1 MSLLG
6 RHSLTTGEGG
16 TQVSSVPR
24 SSSSLTPKSLG
35 KEAAWFTG
43 HIGFA
48 AMSPRNVACKSLQSE
63 KMSSMKSIYR
73 GREHRQTNSSLRRT
87 FMDGINILSSGHQQ
101 QLTFPRLRTSC
112 SGASRGEQAPRR
124 LGSPREPRAA
134 PSAAMSLLEE
144 SRPFAQQLSN
154 VYFTILSLFCF
165 KLFVKISLAILSHFY
180 IVKGN
185 RKEAARIAAEFYG
198 VTQAQ
203 GSWADRSPL
212 HEAASQGR
220 LLALRT
226 LLSQGYNVN
235 AVTID
240 HITPLHEAC
249 LGDHVA
255 CARTLLEAGANV
267 NAITID
273 GVTPLFNAC
282 SQGSA
287 SCTELLLE
295 YGAKPQLESCLPS
308 PTHEAASKGHHE
320 CLEILISWGI
330 DVDQDI
336 PHLGTP
342 LYVACLSQQFHCV
355 RKLLYAGADVQKGKY
370 WDTPLHAAAQ
380 QSSTEV
386 VNLLLEFGA
395 DINAKNTELLR
406 PVDVA
411 TSSSLVER
419 LLLQHEATPSTLCQL
434 CRLCIRNYI
443 GRPRLHLIPQ
453 LQLPTLLQNFLQY
466 R

>member
-1 MSLLG
+1 MSV
-6 RHSLTTGEGG
+6 E
-16 TQVSSVPR
+16 
-24 SSSSLTPKSLG
+24 
-35 KEAAWFTG
+35 
-43 HIGFA
+43 
-48 AMSPRNVACKSLQSE
+48 
-63 KMSSMKSIYR
+63 
-73 GREHRQTNSSLRRT
+73 
-87 FMDGINILSSGHQQ
+87 
-101 QLTFPRLRTSC
+101 
-112 SGASRGEQAPRR
+112 
-124 LGSPREPRAA
+124 
-134 PSAAMSLLEE
+134 EE

-198 VTQAQ
+198 VTQGQ

-220 LLALRT
+220 LLALKT

-235 AVTID
+235 TVTID
-240 HITPLHEAC
+240 HVTPLHEAC

-267 NAITID
+267 NATTID

-282 SQGSA
+282 SRGSA
-287 SCTELLLE
+287 SCVELLLE
-295 YGAKPQLESCLPS
+295 YGAKAQLESCLPS
-308 PTHEAASKGHHE
+308 PMHEAASRGHCE
-320 CLEILISWGI
+320 CLEALISWGI

-342 LYVACLSQQFHCV
+342 LYVACIAQQYHCIQ
-355 RKLLYAGADVQKGKY
+355 KLLYAGADVQKGKY

-380 QSSTEV
+380 QSSIEIV
-386 VNLLLEFGA
+386 GALLEFGA
-395 DINAKNTELLR
+395 DINAKNTELQR

-411 TSSSLVER
+411 TPKSLVER
-419 LLLQHEATPSTLCQL
+419 MLLQQEATPSSLCQL
-434 CRLCIRNYI
+434 CRLCIRNCI
-443 GRPRLHLIPQ
+443 GRARLHLVPQ
-453 LQLPTLLQNFLQY
+453 LQLPTILKDFLQY

>member
-1 MSLLG
+1 MS
-6 RHSLTTGEGG
+6 
-16 TQVSSVPR
+16 V
-24 SSSSLTPKSLG
+24 
-35 KEAAWFTG
+35 
-43 HIGFA
+43 
-48 AMSPRNVACKSLQSE
+48 
-63 KMSSMKSIYR
+63 
-73 GREHRQTNSSLRRT
+73 
-87 FMDGINILSSGHQQ
+87 
-101 QLTFPRLRTSC
+101 
-112 SGASRGEQAPRR
+112 
-124 LGSPREPRAA
+124 
-134 PSAAMSLLEE
+134 LEE

-198 VTQAQ
+198 VSQGQ

-240 HITPLHEAC
+240 HVTPLHEAC

-255 CARTLLEAGANV
+255 CARTLLEAGANA

-287 SCTELLLE
+287 SCAELLLE
-295 YGAKPQLESCLPS
+295 YGAKAQLESCFPS

-320 CLEILISWGI
+320 CLDILIAWGI

-342 LYVACLSQQFHCV
+342 LYVAC
-355 RKLLYAGADVQKGKY
+355 ADVHKGKY

-380 QSSTEV
+380 QPSTEI
-386 VNLLLEFGA
+386 VNLLLEFGS

-406 PVDVA
+406 PVDLA
-411 TSSSLVER
+411 TSNSAVER
-419 LLLQHEATPSTLCQL
+419 TLLQHEATPSSLCQL

-443 GRPRLHLIPQ
+443 GRQRFHLIPQ

>member
-1 MSLLG
+1 MS
-6 RHSLTTGEGG
+6 
-16 TQVSSVPR
+16 VV
-24 SSSSLTPKSLG
+24 
-35 KEAAWFTG
+35 
-43 HIGFA
+43 
-48 AMSPRNVACKSLQSE
+48 
-63 KMSSMKSIYR
+63 
-73 GREHRQTNSSLRRT
+73 
-87 FMDGINILSSGHQQ
+87 
-101 QLTFPRLRTSC
+101 
-112 SGASRGEQAPRR
+112 
-124 LGSPREPRAA
+124 
-134 PSAAMSLLEE
+134 EE

-198 VTQAQ
+198 VTQGQ

-240 HITPLHEAC
+240 HVTPLHEAC

-295 YGAKPQLESCLPS
+295 YGAKAQLESCLPS

-320 CLEILISWGI
+320 CLDILISWGI

-342 LYVACLSQQFHCV
+342 LYAACMSQQFHCIW
-355 RKLLYAGADVQKGKY
+355 KLLYAGADVQKGKY

-380 QSSTEV
+380 QCSTET

-395 DINAKNTELLR
+395 DVNAKNTEFLR
-406 PVDVA
+406 PIDLA
-411 TSSSLVER
+411 TSNSAVER
-419 LLLQHEATPSTLCQL
+419 ILLQHEATPSSLCQL

-443 GRPRLHLIPQ
+443 GRSRFHLIPQ

>member
-1 MSLLG
+1 MS
-6 RHSLTTGEGG
+6 
-16 TQVSSVPR
+16 V
-24 SSSSLTPKSLG
+24 
-35 KEAAWFTG
+35 
-43 HIGFA
+43 
-48 AMSPRNVACKSLQSE
+48 
-63 KMSSMKSIYR
+63 
-73 GREHRQTNSSLRRT
+73 
-87 FMDGINILSSGHQQ
+87 
-101 QLTFPRLRTSC
+101 
-112 SGASRGEQAPRR
+112 
-124 LGSPREPRAA
+124 
-134 PSAAMSLLEE
+134 LEE

-198 VTQAQ
+198 ITQGQ

-212 HEAASQGR
+212 HEVASQGR

-240 HITPLHEAC
+240 HVTPLHEAC
-249 LGDHVA
+249 LGGHVA
-255 CARTLLEAGANV
+255 CAKTLLEAGANV

-295 YGAKPQLESCLPS
+295 YGAKAQLESCLPS
-308 PTHEAASKGHHE
+308 PTHEAASK
-320 CLEILISWGI
+320 
-330 DVDQDI
+330 
-336 PHLGTP
+336 
-342 LYVACLSQQFHCV
+342 
-355 RKLLYAGADVQKGKY
+355 GADVQKGKY

-380 QSSTEV
+380 QSSTEI

-395 DINAKNTELLR
+395 DINAKNAELLR
-406 PVDVA
+406 PIDVA
-411 TSSSLVER
+411 TSNHAVER
-419 LLLQHEATPSTLCQL
+419 VLLQHEATPSSLCQL
-434 CRLCIRNYI
+434 CRLCIRNCI
-443 GRPRLHLIPQ
+443 GRPRLHLIYQ

>member
-1 MSLLG
+1 
-6 RHSLTTGEGG
+6 
-16 TQVSSVPR
+16 
-24 SSSSLTPKSLG
+24 
-35 KEAAWFTG
+35 
-43 HIGFA
+43 
-48 AMSPRNVACKSLQSE
+48 
-63 KMSSMKSIYR
+63 
-73 GREHRQTNSSLRRT
+73 
-87 FMDGINILSSGHQQ
+87 
-101 QLTFPRLRTSC
+101 
-112 SGASRGEQAPRR
+112 
-124 LGSPREPRAA
+124 
-134 PSAAMSLLEE
+134 MSLLEE

-198 VTQAQ
+198 VTQGQ
-203 GSWADRSPL
+203 DRNVPGQTG
-212 HEAASQGR
+212 HHYMKQQVKVVF
-220 LLALRT
+220 LLCEHCYPR
-226 LLSQGYNVN
+226 GYNVN

-287 SCTELLLE
+287 SC
-295 YGAKPQLESCLPS
+295 
-308 PTHEAASKGHHE
+308 HHE

-342 LYVACLSQQFHCV
+342 LYVACMSQQFHCI

-419 LLLQHEATPSTLCQL
+419 LLLQHE
-434 CRLCIRNYI
+434 
-443 GRPRLHLIPQ
+443 G
-453 LQLPTLLQNFLQY
+453 LLQAAFANFADSVSETT
-466 R
+466 

>member
-1 MSLLG
+1 MSTDVAVAGNCIKQIL
-6 RHSLTTGEGG
+6 
-16 TQVSSVPR
+16 
-24 SSSSLTPKSLG
+24 PK
-35 KEAAWFTG
+35 
-43 HIGFA
+43 
-48 AMSPRNVACKSLQSE
+48 
-63 KMSSMKSIYR
+63 
-73 GREHRQTNSSLRRT
+73 
-87 FMDGINILSSGHQQ
+87 
-101 QLTFPRLRTSC
+101 
-112 SGASRGEQAPRR
+112 RR
-124 LGSPREPRAA
+124 L
-134 PSAAMSLLEE
+134 E
-144 SRPFAQQLSN
+144 SIKECASKRKASW
-154 VYFTILSLFCF
+154 
-165 KLFVKISLAILSHFY
+165 AILTS
-180 IVKGN
+180 
-185 RKEAARIAAEFYG
+185 
-198 VTQAQ
+198 Q

-282 SQGSA
+282 SQGSS

-295 YGAKPQLESCLPS
+295 YGAKAQLESCLPS

-320 CLEILISWGI
+320 CLEILISWGV

-342 LYVACLSQQFHCV
+342 LYVACMAQQFHCI

-380 QSSTEV
+380 QSNTEI

-395 DINAKNTELLR
+395 DVNAKNTELLR
-406 PVDVA
+406 PIDVA
-411 TSSSLVER
+411 ASSSLVER
-419 LLLQHEATPSTLCQL
+419 ILLQYEATPSSLCQL
-434 CRLCIRNYI
+434 CRLCIRSYV